1 MTEHGSGTRAGR
13 HTREIPLAA
22 DPDIRTNDSVPR
34 QTAGNVRVSHSS
46 HDGAIAVVV
55 SLDGHVLDLRLTPAA
70 TQRPADQL
78 AHDILDCIHA
88 AQGLFPTPGT

>member
-1 MTEHGSGTRAGR
+1 
-13 HTREIPLAA
+13 LAA
-22 DPDIRTNDSVPR
+22 DPDIRTTDGLPR
-34 QTAGNVRVSHSS
+34 QTTSNVSISHSS

-78 AHDILDCIHA
+78 AQDILGCIHA